1 MMLLLARAA
10 GDYFHGLIGKTMN
23 GFDSFYDVKNVMKRF
38 RGSSEA

>member
-1 MMLLLARAA
+1 MLLLVRAA
-10 GDYFHGLIGKTMN
+10 GDYFHELIGKTKN